1 MVYVACEK
9 GLYMDNLERPG
20 LCQRCP
26 PHTTTLTKASTNR
39 RQCLCEK
46 GYDGPS
52 GGPCR
57 GMQICLFNLVIFFLI
72 KVPQFYD

>member
-1 MVYVACEK
+1 MVSVACEK

-57 GMQICLFNLVIFFLI
+57 GLQIFLFNLAIFPN
-72 KVPQFYD
+72 KGSPQFL